1 MLAKG
6 YADEVIRNAKD
17 RICRCRREIRE
28 MDREYKT
35 ACDLYR
41 RTAPYSGRVRAI
53 LEDVLRAHMEK
64 AHTELAGKKVFVK
77 AEEFELSY
85 SRLEGGKKSSEGGY
99 LPSGMAIRI
108 PEEVKRL
115 RFFVYW
121 NDKNRVDVDL
131 HAAAYDLEGEFIHVG
146 WDAHFNKSGIVHSGD
161 ITHSNA
167 ACRNDGCKE
176 IWGESKTIRSEEL
189 LLYSRTA
196 LRGDKAQLRVCG
208 CEKKT
213 AFLHGKSTG
222 KGLAICDAQGYVQRN
237 GPDLVT

>member
-1 MLAKG
+1 MQ
-6 YADEVIRNAKD
+6 E
-17 RICRCRREIRE
+17 RR
-28 MDREYKT
+28 
-35 ACDLYR
+35 
-41 RTAPYSGRVRAI
+41 S
-53 LEDVLRAHMEK
+53 
-64 AHTELAGKKVFVK
+64 ELAGKKVFVK

-167 ACRNDGCKE
+167 AEYIDIDMAAPLRN
-176 IWGESKTIRSEEL
+176 
-189 LLYSRTA
+189 
-196 LRGDKAQLRVCG
+196 LRGEADQLRVCR
-208 CEKKT
+208 CEEKT
-213 AFLHGKSTG
+213 AFLYRQSAG
-222 KGLAICDAQGYVQRN
+222 KGFPIRDSQGSVQRN
-237 GPDLVT
+237 GSDLVAEEIPGSAGRGAGRRVRELRGGGGSDPDDREARGGESGEPGGP

>member
-1 MLAKG
+1 MQ
-6 YADEVIRNAKD
+6 
-17 RICRCRREIRE
+17 
-28 MDREYKT
+28 T

-167 ACRNDGCKE
+167 AEYIDIDMAAPLRNAE
-176 IWGESKTIRSEEL
+176 ASIH
-189 LLYSRTA
+189 LYSGKQSFGQIETCYVGMMAVKRFGEKVKLYDPKNCFFTHELRIRRTA
-196 LRGDKAQLRVCG
+196 SLLTNCAPGRQDSL
-208 CEKKT
+208 T
-213 AFLHGKSTG
+213 DMWT
-222 KGLAICDAQGYVQRN
+222 
-237 GPDLVT
+237 